1 MQKVALL
8 PWFHIE
14 ALWKSDCAKEREQES
29 KMIKKIDFCLSAVD
43 KAKANIA
50 VKKGKVRQRR
60 NPKLFWNLPVCII
73 FNPAWYKRLWT
84 STVQPRN
91 PPARH
96 PVFLCAYSTAQ
107 HRRGTGESPAR
118 VRLAASAQH
127 FGSLLSPPEKLSIIS
142 QRFFCACAVLETWPL
157 FLRHALTSQSP
168 PSTNSL

>member
-14 ALWKSDCAKEREQES
+14 ALWKSDWAKEREQES
-29 KMIKKIDFCLSAVD
+29 KMIKNIDFCLSVVD

-60 NPKLFWNLPVCII
+60 NPKLYWNLPVCII

-84 STVQPRN
+84 LTVQPRA
-91 PPARH
+91 PPAPH
-96 PVFLCAYSTAQ
+96 PIFLCSTAQ
-107 HRRGTGESPAR
+107 HRRGTGESPDR

-127 FGSLLSPPEKLSIIS
+127 FGSLLSPPEELSIIS
-142 QRFFCACAVLETWPL
+142 QRFFCACAVLESWPL
-157 FLRHALTSQSP
+157 FHALTSQSSP
-168 PSTNSL
+168 PTNSL